1 MIKKILI
8 KLKLKIYQYLR
19 KTHIQNRLIVLFLIL
34 SLIPMVVTGIYSYQ
48 KSSSAI
54 HDKINT
60 YSLEVVNQVAKN
72 IEEEL
77 NRLEYQTIEIA
88 FSDLVQNTLLNYEN
102 LSEWEIHDAR
112 YRMRA
117 DMVRKFSFSEYI
129 SDVILFTQEEEKII
143 AYGDTGFTLNF
154 KKDFKNRMLTE
165 IRNKNGSPVW
175 KPIDYKD
182 EIHYVDRVY
191 SESSPEKSYGILVGR
206 TIKELYAGA
215 QLGSI
220 VIRINENLFSDVYKN
235 IDLGTGSE
243 LFIINS
249 RGTVVST
256 RNRNI
261 EFNEKYP
268 ESELVNK
275 ITKNSTESN
284 ESFEITIAGEKN
296 LAAYSPIEEADW
308 YIVSTIPYSY
318 LNRETGQIAEEIM
331 LLSLVIFILAVFLSY
346 IFTRSIS
353 DPLNHL
359 VSAMNKVEAGDL
371 DVQLEDSRAQDEL
384 AEASC
389 NFNHMVGELN
399 ELVEDVKEKEKQKSN
414 LEFKALQAQINPHF
428 LSNILN
434 TARLLADMQ
443 DADNLENY
451 LSSVIKL
458 LHLSMSNKEDFIT
471 VEKEVEYL
479 KSYLNIQQFRLH
491 NKFDSKFE
499 IEDKLMDYKIPK
511 FLLQPVVENAIIHG
525 ISSKSGQGLIEIKGF
540 SQNDQIIFSITD
552 DGIGMT
558 AEEINDLLNSSTEN
572 KAQFS
577 GIGIKNVEDR
587 IKLHFGEEY
596 GLEIESFKEHFTTVK
611 IILPRIK

>member
-1 MIKKILI
+1 MIKKTLI

-88 FSDLVQNTLLNYEN
+88 FSDLVQNTLLNYED
-102 LSEWEIHDAR
+102 LSEWEIYDAR

-165 IRNKNGSPVW
+165 IRNKNGAPVW

-191 SESSPEKSYGILVGR
+191 PESSPEKSYGVLVGR
-206 TIKELYAGA
+206 TIKELYAGT

-220 VIRINENLFSDVYKN
+220 VIRINEKLFSDVYKN

-275 ITKNSTESN
+275 ITENSSESN
-284 ESFEITIAGEKN
+284 QSFEITIAGEKN
-296 LAAYSPIEEADW
+296 LTAYSPINEADW

-331 LLSLVIFILAVFLSY
+331 LLSLIIFILAVFLSY
-346 IFTRSIS
+346 LFTRSIS
-353 DPLNHL
+353 APLNNL

-371 DVQLEDSRAQDEL
+371 DVQLEDNRAQDEL

-399 ELVEDVKEKEKQKSN
+399 ELVEDVKEKEKQKNN

-499 IEDKLMDYKIPK
+499 IEEKLMDYKIPK

-525 ISSKSGQGLIEIKGF
+525 ISNKSGQGLIEIKGF
-540 SQNDQIIFSITD
+540 SQNEQIIFSITD
-552 DGIGMT
+552 DGIGMNE
-558 AEEINDLLNSSTEN
+558 EEINDLLNNRTEN
-572 KAQFS
+572 KTQFS
-577 GIGIKNVEDR
+577 GIGIKNVEER
-587 IKLHFGEEY
+587 IKLHFGEQY
-596 GLEIESFKEHFTTVK
+596 GLEIESFKDHFTTVK
-611 IILPRIK
+611 IILPEIK